1 LEYVKMPQLGEF
13 MKEGTIGAWLK
24 REGDEVKEG
33 DPLFE
38 LETEKFV
45 EVIKARSSGILR
57 KILVPEGATV
67 PVGEKLAII
76 AKPGEEITEVPIERK
91 ERPIEK
97 VRASP
102 RAKKLAEEYG
112 IDLSLITGTGPGG
125 LIVEKDVKRLIKGE
139 YPKIKEVI
147 PLTEIKK
154 TMSKRMIQ
162 SVQTAAHCT
171 ITMDA
176 DMSNCIRLREELT
189 SKTKVS
195 YTSMFVKAAAKALEE
210 YPIINSTVEGDKIKI
225 FDDIN
230 IGVAVDTERGLV
242 VPVVRS
248 ANKKS
253 LEEISHE
260 IDELAKNARKGMPSR
275 KELTGG
281 TFTITNLGMFGVEIF
296 TPIINPPQNA
306 ILGVGKI
313 TEKPKVINGKLEIRP
328 IVYLSLS
335 FDHRVI
341 EGALAARFL
350 QELKKNLENPRLLLE

>member
-1 LEYVKMPQLGEF
+1 MPQLGEF

-24 REGDEVKEG
+24 KEGDEVKEG

-45 EVIKARSSGILR
+45 EVVKAKSSGILR
-57 KILVPEGATV
+57 KILVPEGVTV
-67 PVGEKLAII
+67 PVGERLAVI
-76 AKPGEEITEVPIERK
+76 AKPEEEIMEVPVERK
-91 ERPIEK
+91 ERLVEK
-97 VRASP
+97 VQASP
-102 RAKKLAEEYG
+102 RAKKLAEEHN

-125 LIVEKDVKRLIKGE
+125 LIVEKDVKRLIEGE
-139 YPKIKEVI
+139 YPKIREVI
-147 PLTEIKK
+147 PLTEMKK

-162 SVQTAAHCT
+162 SVQTAAHST
-171 ITMDA
+171 ITMEV
-176 DMSNCIRLREELT
+176 DMSNCIGLREELA

-195 YTSMFVKAAAKALEE
+195 YTSMFVKSTAKALEE
-210 YPIINSTVEGDKIKI
+210 YPIINSMFEGDKIKI

-230 IGVAVDTERGLV
+230 IGVAVDTERGLI
-242 VPVVRS
+242 VPVVRN

-260 IDELAKNARKGMPSR
+260 INELAKNARKGMPSR

-281 TFTITNLGMFGVEIF
+281 TFTITNLGMFGVEMF

-306 ILGVGKI
+306 ILGIGKI
-313 TEKPKVINGKLEIRP
+313 IERPKVINGKLEIRP

-335 FDHRVI
+335 FNHRII

-350 QELKKNLENPRLLLE
+350 QELKKNLENPRQLLDN